1 MRSFNKARLIDIA
14 DKGLDPQQP
23 HVAGPDGRLISNL
36 SNEKDSQAETKEE
49 QVKEEELELTTQDPQ
64 PVIFAQVANVEK
76 KTKKPVKKSN

>member
-1 MRSFNKARLIDIA
+1 MRSFNKARLIDIV

-23 HVAGPDGRLISNL
+23 HVAGPDGRLTSNL

-49 QVKEEELELTTQDPQ
+49 QTKEELELTVQDPQ

-76 KTKKPVKKSN
+76 KTKKTVKKSN

>member
-1 MRSFNKARLIDIA
+1 MRSFNKARLIDIV

-23 HVAGPDGRLISNL
+23 HVAGPDGRLTSNL

-49 QVKEEELELTTQDPQ
+49 QAKEELELTAQDPQ

-76 KTKKPVKKSN
+76 KTKKTVKKSN